1 MSDINGKCIP
11 TACKE
16 LKEAHAVQVNIARH
30 NDGLREELRDMQ
42 ADNARLRGIMAE
54 ALAVIEY
61 ECLHCDNLNHAAC
74 SPCCMA
80 YAVKIKLRAE
90 VEK

>member
-42 ADNARLRGIMAE
+42 ADNARLRGKIAE
-54 ALAVIEY
+54 W
-61 ECLHCDNLNHAAC
+61 
-74 SPCCMA
+74 
-80 YAVKIKLRAE
+80 AE
-90 VEK
+90 VLEGDRLHQNTWREMQVEVANGAN